1 MVTINRIFSYLKRK
15 NMIAVRKEVRIFGI
29 KIWDEK
35 TESNYPIDINNIKVE
50 ENGRQEFEGSKIGF
64 KKRNHPAEG

>member
-1 MVTINRIFSYLKRK
+1 MITINRIFSYLKRK

-29 KIWDEK
+29 KIWAEK

-50 ENGRQEFEGSKIGF
+50 ENERPKFEGQKIGF
-64 KKRNHPAEG
+64 KKRNHPAES

>member
-1 MVTINRIFSYLKRK
+1 MITINRIFSYLKRK

-29 KIWDEK
+29 KIWAEK

-50 ENGRQEFEGSKIGF
+50 ENGKQEFEGKIGF
-64 KKRNHPAEG
+64 KKRNHPTES